1 MMAIEPEDRISGA
14 QVLKALGATTL
25 MAVAAGL
32 ITAYAL
38 RGVAPSWG
46 GGDRLAAV
54 IVGEVYVAIIV
65 GHLIAFHGWRGTR
78 EFLRLQPV
86 SADQILAACAV
97 WAAGWMAAAVI
108 YLALSPWLWPLT
120 YIRDAFMWIGADGG
134 RLASMEPL
142 LFVLGAGRAVTVT
155 PIAEEMLFRGSLF
168 GWIRARVTAP
178 VTIVVTASL
187 FALAHP
193 MAVLWPGA
201 FCFGLGAAW
210 YRERSHSLT
219 PFVIVHM
226 LNSVALV
233 AASYVFTGWNVPKML

>member
-1 MMAIEPEDRISGA
+1 
-14 QVLKALGATTL
+14 
-25 MAVAAGL
+25 VAAGL
-32 ITAYAL
+32 VTAYAL
-38 RGVAPSWG
+38 PAAVPSWG

-54 IVGEVYVAIIV
+54 IVAEVYVAIIV

-78 EFLRLQPV
+78 KFLRLQHASV
-86 SADQILAACAV
+86 GQILAACTV
-97 WAAGWMAAAVI
+97 WTVSWIAAAVI
-108 YLALSPWLWPLT
+108 YVALSRWLWSLT
-120 YIRDAFMWIGADGG
+120 YVRDAFMWIGADGG
-134 RLASMEPL
+134 RLASKEPL
-142 LFVLGAGRAVTVT
+142 LFVLGAGRGVTAT

-168 GWIRARVTAP
+168 GWIRGRSTGP

-210 YRERSHSLT
+210 YRQRSNLLT

-226 LNSVALV
+226 LNSVALL
-233 AASYVFTGWNVPKML
+233 AAS

>member
-1 MMAIEPEDRISGA
+1 MAIQPGDRVSGA
-14 QVLKALGATTL
+14 RVLKALGATTL
-25 MAVAAGL
+25 MAVAGGL
-32 ITAYAL
+32 ATAYAL
-38 RGVAPSWG
+38 RAVAPSWG

-54 IVGEVYVAIIV
+54 IVAEVYVAIIV

-97 WAAGWMAAAVI
+97 WAAGWMAASVI
-108 YLALSPWLWPLT
+108 YLALSLWLWPLT
-120 YIRDAFMWIGADGG
+120 HVRDAFMWIGADGG
-134 RLASMEPL
+134 RLASREPL

-168 GWIRARVTAP
+168 GWIRGRLTAP

-210 YRERSHSLT
+210 YRERSDSLT
-219 PFVIVHM
+219 PFIIVHA

-233 AASYVFTGWNVPKML
+233 AVSYAFTGWDVPKML